1 MIYLS
6 AGHNPSGLKPDAGA
20 VGNGYHEAKLTQEL
34 RDLTTKALRANGAKV
49 WNDDDTQRLPAVLAA
64 INSTEKDV
72 ICDLHFNAG
81 PPTAT
86 GIEVLIPARHTN
98 LEKEMAT
105 KLVTMLSGVMKLRSR
120 GVKTEAD
127 SQHGSLGIMRENGI
141 NLLIEVCFISNA
153 TDMAFYQANKQKVAN
168 ELALILLEA
177 DSKL

>member
-6 AGHNPSGLKPDAGA
+6 AGHTPSGLTPDAGA

-34 RDLTTKALRANGAKV
+34 RDLTTKALRSNGTKV

-72 ICDLHFNAG
+72 VCDLHFNAG

-86 GIEVLIPARHTN
+86 GIEVLIPTRYTS

-127 SQHGSLGIMRENGI
+127 SQHGTLGIMRENGI